1 MELGTGIFLASIVL
15 GLVYLY
21 GQTKDRWSWGFNAD
35 QLKKI
40 KERFKSLMNIIMN
53 IIIIIVLAGVATM
66 LGKIAFDAWQSGL
79 I

>member
-40 KERFKSLMNIIMN
+40 KERFKSLMNII
-53 IIIIIVLAGVATM
+53 IIIVLAGVAIV

>member
-40 KERFKSLMNIIMN
+40 KERFKSLMNII
-53 IIIIIVLAGVATM
+53 IIIVLAGVAIV
-66 LGKIAFDAWQSGL
+66 LGKIAFDAWW
-79 I
+79 